1 MKNRT
6 PQSEALPRIEVL
18 TVARTYRAFGRYY
31 RPYVP
36 ALVLS
41 QIGLLVTV
49 AMALLT
55 PWPLKLILDHV
66 VLRTPFPARA
76 AFLSRWSAEPL
87 TLLAVL
93 AGAFVALRLIDS
105 LAQFVHKVG
114 LLSAGERILAD
125 IRERLFA
132 HLQRLSLSFH
142 ESRGSGDLVVRV
154 LSDMSHLKTILLDVP
169 EIVMQRALMIVSHV
183 GLMLFLN
190 WRLALIAF
198 AVIPVLYLLNR
209 RIGVRVR
216 QASRTKRVKEGHLA
230 TLAWEQV
237 TSMALVQAY
246 GREDLRQER
255 FAIQNR
261 ESLKS
266 GLKAMR
272 LSKTFKRTSDI
283 VIAVGT
289 CSVVYLGGRL
299 ALDHAILPGTLV
311 LFVAY
316 LRNLYDPINKFTEM
330 MLDIAGAQA
339 SAERLLD
346 IVEHEPLVRDAP
358 HAVVLPPVTGRIE
371 FDAVGFGYRAGVEV
385 LRDVSFA
392 VEPGETVALVG
403 RNGAGK
409 STLIRLLLRFYD
421 PQRGAV
427 KIDGRDLKGVTLE
440 SLRRSV
446 TIVMQDAKLL
456 QKTVRE
462 TIAFG
467 KPDATEE
474 EIVRAARLAQAH
486 EFILRMPQGYDT
498 LIEEGGDNLSGGER
512 QRLNIARGIIRDTRI
527 VVLDEP
533 STALDARADAKL
545 HQALAALTRG
555 KTVILIAHARA
566 TFAGADRI
574 VVLEGGRVAAV
585 GTHPQL
591 LRESAEYRA
600 LCSEETPDR
609 AAPGTAGGKSGRA
622 DPRTGPR
629 SRSLVLPHAHEF
641 PQLETIADLE
651 GLAGVLSRALE
662 SVPAEGRLRV
672 AWCAIEE
679 FHYRRGKECRLLL
692 RAGLEHDAGART
704 REQLFFGRLHPPG
717 RPVTSREATTV
728 GSLVLPDHG
737 PAAFSLPT
745 LRFELWAYPN
755 DPDLP
760 GLSALLD
767 HERLLVRIQADPAAF
782 GLSEAPADLDPVLV
796 KYVPGKRAGVRVDFT
811 SAATGASQG
820 AVYGRAYHGR
830 QGERAHRV
838 LSALWDSVPRRAGRF
853 QVPRPLGFDPT
864 TQVVW
869 QEALE
874 GRPLGK
880 QPDLERR
887 LPEMAATLG
896 GSLAALH
903 EARLELPSKATLG
916 TLGEELVAARGL
928 VGETYPEHAERCR
941 ALAGALLASRPDS
954 SGPRACVHGSLKLGH
969 LFSTERGLA
978 FIDLD
983 GAGAG
988 DAAYDLGCWIAHL
1001 HRLSAAGR
1009 LPGAVVA
1016 RARDRFVES
1025 YARRAPTAVGPEVVA
1040 WTTAAH
1046 LLAGAV
1052 GKSVKRMDPRLLE
1065 VLVARAEEV
1074 AGG

>member
-1 MKNRT
+1 MSARA
-6 PQSEALPRIEVL
+6 PRGEALPRIEAL

-66 VLRTPFPARA
+66 VLRTPLPARA
-76 AFLSRWSAEPL
+76 GFLARWSAEPL

-93 AGAFVALRLIDS
+93 AAAFVALRLVDS

-169 EIVMQRALMIVSHV
+169 EIVIQRALMIVSHV

-198 AVIPVLYLLNR
+198 AVIPVLYLFNR

-216 QASRTKRVKEGHLA
+216 QASRVKRVKEGHLA

-255 FAIQNR
+255 FATQNR

-316 LRNLYDPINKFTEM
+316 LKNLYDPINKFTEM

-346 IVEHEPLVRDAP
+346 VVEHEPLVRDAP
-358 HAVVLPPVTGRIE
+358 HAVALPPVSGRIE
-371 FDAVGFGYRAGVEV
+371 FDGLAFGYRPGSEV
-385 LRDVSFA
+385 LHDVSFV

-427 KIDGRDLKGVTLE
+427 RIDGHDLKDVTLE

-486 EFILRMPQGYDT
+486 EFIVRMPQGYDT

-512 QRLNIARGIIRDTRI
+512 QRLNVARGIIRDTPI

-545 HQALAALTRG
+545 HRALAALTQG
-555 KTVILIAHARA
+555 KTVILIAHAPA
-566 TFAGADRI
+566 TFASADRI

-585 GTHPQL
+585 GTHAEL
-591 LRESAEYRA
+591 LRDSAEHRA
-600 LCSEETPDR
+600 LCSEGAPEP
-609 AAPGTAGGKSGRA
+609 AAPVASGDGSGR
-622 DPRTGPR
+622 RGPGAGAR
-629 SRSLVLPHAHEF
+629 SRSLVLPRAHEF
-641 PQLETIADLE
+641 PQLETIADPA

-662 SVPAEGRLRV
+662 SVSADGRLRL

-692 RAGLEHDAGART
+692 RAGLESGGAGT
-704 REQLFFGRLHPPG
+704 HEQLFFGRLHSPG
-717 RPVTSREATTV
+717 RPMKDRQDPAME
-728 GSLVLPDHG
+728 SLVLPDHG

-760 GLSALLD
+760 GLPALLD
-767 HERLLVRIQADPAAF
+767 RERLLVRIKADPAAF

-796 KYVPGKRAGVRVDFT
+796 KYVPGKRAGVRLDLT
-811 SAATGASQG
+811 SAKTGATRG
-820 AVYGRAYHGR
+820 AVYGRAYRDR
-830 QGERAHRV
+830 QGERAHSV
-838 LSALWDSVPRRAGRF
+838 LSTLWDSAPRRAGGF

-869 QEALE
+869 QEALG
-874 GRPLGK
+874 GRPVGK

-887 LPEMAATLG
+887 LPELAATLG

-903 EARLELPSKATLG
+903 GARLELPSKATLG
-916 TLGEELVAARGL
+916 TLGEELAAARGL

-941 ALAGALLASRPDS
+941 ALAGALLASRPRS
-954 SGPRACVHGSLKLGH
+954 PGPQACVHGSLKLGH

-1009 LPGAVVA
+1009 FPGTVVA
-1016 RARDRFVES
+1016 RARDRFVEA
-1025 YARRAPTAVGPEVVA
+1025 YTRRAPASVEPDVVA
-1040 WTTAAH
+1040 WSTAAH
-1046 LLAGAV
+1046 LVAGAV
-1052 GKSVKRMDPRLLE
+1052 AKSVKRMDPRLLQ